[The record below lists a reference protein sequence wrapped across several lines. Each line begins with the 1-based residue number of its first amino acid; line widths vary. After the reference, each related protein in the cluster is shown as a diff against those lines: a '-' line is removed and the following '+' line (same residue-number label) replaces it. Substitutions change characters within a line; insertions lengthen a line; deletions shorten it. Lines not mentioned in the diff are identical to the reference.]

1 MKTNVNRNVEIEI
14 DKMHDSI
21 KALVIE
27 NIKALKEA
35 QSLSDLKNVKPME
48 GTKKPFYRLTIGT
61 YKLLLHYEKD
71 TKTVTVHAL
80 THRKDTY
87 KKENLPWRR

>member
-1 MKTNVNRNVEIEI
+1 MKTNVNKNVEKEV
-14 DKMHDSI
+14 DKAPNSI

-35 QSLSDLKNVKPME
+35 QNLSDVKNVKPME

-61 YKLLLHYEKD
+61 YRLLLYYEKE